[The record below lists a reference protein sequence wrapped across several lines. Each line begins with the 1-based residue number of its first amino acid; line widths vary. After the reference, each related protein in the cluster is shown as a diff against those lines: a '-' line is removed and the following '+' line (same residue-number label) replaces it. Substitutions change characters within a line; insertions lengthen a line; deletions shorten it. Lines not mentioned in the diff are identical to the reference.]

1 MQDIQNVT
9 KYSFMEQDRPVL
21 MANIA
26 GNADHQ
32 ALNGTVYAYTLPNGI
47 YLQGD
52 IEGLPKSSDFAFH
65 VHEGLVCEQL
75 GKKILILPDLMSDEN
90 GKASTQTYL
99 DRVNSTQIAGRPI
112 VLNLKVDGDE
122 VQIACGLL
130 SRVL

>member
-1 MQDIQNVT
+1 MQNVT
-9 KYSFMEQDRPVL
+9 KYSFIEQDRPVL
-21 MANIA
+21 MANIT

-32 ALNGTVYAYTLPNGI
+32 ALNGTVYVYTLPNGI

-52 IEGLPKSSDFAFH
+52 IEGLPKSGDFEFH
-65 VHEGLVCEQL
+65 VNEGLVCEQL
-75 GKKILILPDLMSDEN
+75 GKKILVLPDLMADEN

>member
-1 MQDIQNVT
+1 MQNVT
-9 KYSFMEQDRPVL
+9 KFSFSEQDRPVL
-21 MANIA
+21 MANIV

-32 ALNGTVYAYTLPNGI
+32 ALDGTVYVYTLPNGI

-75 GKKILILPDLMSDEN
+75 GKKLLILPDLMSDEN

-112 VLNLKVDGDE
+112 VLHHKVDGKE